1 MTKGGRSPSDVRD
14 TPHVS
19 GIACTIV
26 VSGEL
31 GTQFDRVFADMVL
44 SHELGATRIRGTLTD
59 QAELQGV
66 LRQIFDLGLEILSV
80 STHPGEMPD
89 G

>member
-1 MTKGGRSPSDVRD
+1 
-14 TPHVS
+14 VS

-31 GTQFDRVFADMVL
+31 GTQFDRVFADLVL
-44 SHELGATRIRGTLTD
+44 SHDVGTTRICGTLTD

-66 LRQIFDLGLEILSV
+66 LRQIFDLGLEVVSV
-80 STHPGEMPD
+80 STHPGELPY